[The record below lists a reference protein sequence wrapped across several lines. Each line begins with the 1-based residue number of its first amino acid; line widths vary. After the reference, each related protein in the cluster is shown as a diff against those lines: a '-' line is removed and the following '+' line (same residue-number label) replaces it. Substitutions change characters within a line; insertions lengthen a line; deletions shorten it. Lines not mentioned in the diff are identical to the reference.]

1 MKFYNFFKKN
11 TSKFVERW
19 HSDAFSDRKT
29 AIQIFE
35 DVKKK
40 LRIIP
45 HPYVGWRS
53 APNQKFKTVN
63 INENGLRSKS
73 LKSLKYKE
81 NCFFLG
87 GSVAWGFG
95 ASSNEATPA
104 YQIEK
109 ILNEKYNL
117 NLNVINLAE
126 QSASS
131 IEELNAFITSFH
143 ELNPKMIIIF
153 SGCND
158 INFGFANEYKAINNY
173 KTLLDFFAWGDK
185 MGVVRE
191 RNFIRILFKIF
202 LRSLKKQKNYDDNFY
217 YFNKPARG
225 DIACSLYGYKTDF
238 INNFCLKKNVKVF
251 HFLQPDLFFKKNK
264 STFEKSYGEFIGEER
279 KDFTIEQFN
288 LLKQK
293 FFEKKNE
300 NSSTFFYSLLDCFN
314 DYKETIFVDRS
325 HTADKGYK
333 ILAEKMCQKII
344 KNIT

>member
-1 MKFYNFFKKN
+1 MKFNNFFKKN

-29 AIQIFE
+29 AIQIFK
-35 DVKKK
+35 DVKKR

-53 APNQKFKTVN
+53 APNQKFKTVT
-63 INENGLRSKS
+63 INENGLRNKS
-73 LKSLKYKE
+73 LKSLKYQE

-95 ASSNEATPA
+95 ASSNETTPA
-104 YQIEK
+104 YQLEK

-158 INFGFANEYKAINNY
+158 INFGFVNEYKAIDNY
-173 KTLLDFFAWGDK
+173 KVMLDFFSWGDK
-185 MGVVRE
+185 IGVVRD
-191 RNFIRILFKIF
+191 RNFIRILAKMF
-202 LRSLKKQKNYDDNFY
+202 LRSLKKQKNYSDNFY
-217 YFNKPARG
+217 YYNKPDRK
-225 DIACSLYGYKTDF
+225 DIASNLYGYKTDF
-238 INNFCLKKNVKVF
+238 INNFCLKKNIKVF

-264 STFEKSYGEFIGEER
+264 STFEKSYEEFIGEDR
-279 KDFTIEQFN
+279 KDFTMEQFN

-300 NSSTFFYSLLDCFN
+300 NSSTFFYSLLDCFD
-314 DYKETIFVDRS
+314 DYEETIFVDRS

-333 ILAEKMCQKII
+333 ILAEKMCERII
-344 KNIT
+344 KNIK